1 MEPDAPRRR
10 DPLLQRCFVLPLLEQ
25 LRTWSRQA
33 RAGERR
39 LPLIGL
45 NGPVGAG
52 KTSLGR
58 ELEALAPQ
66 FGLRLLVASIDD
78 VYLGW
83 PERGERLAGNP
94 FAVSRVPPGSHDL
107 PLLLEALSGWREG
120 GVLRLPRFDKTLAGG
135 QGDRSGWREQACD
148 ALVLEGWLMGCHPLP
163 ESRLNTLLQA
173 AEPGRDEP
181 KTPALGPDHPLW
193 SGLGAPV
200 LRPEEWR
207 WLPRWNLELERYQQL
222 WQACDGVWLLRPLHW
237 GLPRR
242 WRFQAE
248 ARQRRRGGGWLQ
260 PQELERLV
268 RASLCSL
275 PPALYQDPLC
285 HDLLT
290 AHGTVSWTLTHTGDR
305 DPGAAQAIT
314 PCFPGSP
321 ANVSESMSKDVGAP
335 GTDPLK
341 GQHAGSGVTGEPAS
355 TGIFPGP
362 VVDPSGSKTSPA
374 ELSFSLQDQHI
385 EASLRPPRAVNGPL
399 IQAVAWLDGRRRCF
413 AVRLQD
419 SLSPSSSATG

>member
-1 MEPDAPRRR
+1 M
-10 DPLLQRCFVLPLLEQ
+10 LPLLEQ

-33 RAGERR
+33 RAGQRR

-83 PERGERLAGNP
+83 PERGARLAGNP

-107 PLLLEALSGWREG
+107 PLLLEALSGWRKG

-135 QGDRSGWREQACD
+135 QGDRAGWREQACD
-148 ALVLEGWLMGCHPLP
+148 ALVLEGWLMGCHPLA

-173 AEPGRDEP
+173 AERCGDEP
-181 KTPALGPDHPLW
+181 MAASLGPGQPLW
-193 SGLGAPV
+193 SGSGAPV
-200 LRPEEWR
+200 LRSEEWR
-207 WLPRWNLELERYQQL
+207 WLPRWNRELEQYQPL
-222 WQACDGVWLLRPLHW
+222 WQACDGLWVLRPLHW

-260 PQELERLV
+260 PAELERLV

-285 HDLLT
+285 RDLL
-290 AHGTVSWTLTHTGDR
+290 AAEGTVGWQLSHIGDR
-305 DPGAAQAIT
+305 NTGGAQAIT
-314 PCFPGSP
+314 PCFPCSP
-321 ANVSESMSKDVGAP
+321 GAFSERMTTDVGRP
-335 GTDPLK
+335 GTDRFD
-341 GQHAGSGVTGEPAS
+341 GRATGSDPTGMAEN
-355 TGIFPGP
+355 TETCHGP
-362 VVDPSGSKTSPA
+362 VVDPSGCKSSSA
-374 ELSFSLQDQHI
+374 ELAFSLQEQQID
-385 EASLRPPRAVNGPL
+385 ANPRPPHAANSPST
-399 IQAVAWLDGRRRCF
+399 QAVVWMDGRRRCRT
-413 AVRLQD
+413 VRLQA